1 MSKLPCPA
9 AGRRPAANPRSTAPS
24 RPPLAFRLRAA
35 RWSAALGV
43 VAGTAV
49 QPAAPASALGAEVV
63 GVQDQ
68 VRLVDAAVAQVQDT
82 IIRLREHIHQHPEL
96 GNREFNTA
104 ALVADHLRALGFDDV
119 RTGVAHTG
127 VVGLLRG
134 GRPGPVVAV
143 RADMDALPVT
153 EDTPYPFKSTVRTTY
168 LGQEVGVS
176 HACGHDIHVAV
187 QLGVASV
194 LASMRDELPGTVKF
208 IFQPA
213 EEGPP
218 PGEDGGAR
226 MMVAEGVLA
235 DPAPS
240 AIFGLHSFA
249 EMEVG
254 KVGFSVGPALA
265 AVDHF
270 KIKVVGKQAH
280 GAAPHLSVD
289 PVVMASQ
296 AVAAFQTIRSRNLSP
311 LEPSVITVGI
321 IRGGTRFNIIPD
333 AVEMEGTVRT
343 YNPDVRDAV
352 ERRMGEILAGIT
364 TAGGGSYELEYDRG
378 TPATINDPALAA
390 QMLPTLRRVVG
401 EDNVLDLDPTMGGE
415 DFAYFAN
422 EVPGFFFR
430 LGQVLPGGRS
440 GGHHTPDFQADNSA
454 VPVGIRAMTNLLL
467 DYLKTGRPAM

>member
-1 MSKLPCPA
+1 MIRTLWGDA
-9 AGRRPAANPRSTAPS
+9 PR
-24 RPPLAFRLRAA
+24 RLRTGAA
-35 RWSAALGV
+35 AMLA
-43 VAGTAV
+43 VAV
-49 QPAAPASALGAEVV
+49 LAAPAPPLHAQASQEAQIEEV
-63 GVQDQ
+63 
-68 VRLVDAAVAQVQDT
+68 LAQVQDS
-82 IIRLREHIHQHPEL
+82 IIRLREHIHQYPEL
-96 GNREFNTA
+96 GNREFKTA
-104 ALVADHLRALGFDDV
+104 ELVANHLRSLGFDEV
-119 RTGVAHTG
+119 ETGIAHTG
-127 VVGLLRG
+127 VVGILRG
-134 GRPGPVVAV
+134 GLPGPVVAV

-153 EDTPYPFKSTVRTTY
+153 EFTPYPFRSKVRTTY

-194 LASMRDELPGTVKF
+194 LAAMRDEIPGTVKF

-226 MMVAEGVLA
+226 MMVAEGVLQ

-254 KVGFSVGPALA
+254 KVGFTSGPALA

-270 KIKVVGKQAH
+270 RVRILGLQSH
-280 GAAPHLSVD
+280 GAAPHLGID

-296 AVAAFQTIRSRNLSP
+296 AVSAFQTIRSRNLPP
-311 LEPSVITVGI
+311 LEPSVVTVGI
-321 IRGGTRFNIIPD
+321 IRGGTRFNIIPHE
-333 AVEMEGTVRT
+333 VELEGTVRT

-364 TAGGGSYELEYDRG
+364 TAGGGTFELDYDRG
-378 TPATINDPALAA
+378 TPATINDPDLGAR
-390 QMLPTLRRVVG
+390 MLPTLERVVG
-401 EDNVLDLDPTMGGE
+401 AENVLELDPTMGGE

-422 EVPGFFFR
+422 EVPGFYFR
-430 LGQVLPGGRS
+430 LGQVLPGGTS

-454 VPVGIRAMTNLLL
+454 VPVGIRAMSNLLL
-467 DYLKTGRPAM
+467 DYLKGARLSP

>member
-1 MSKLPCPA
+1 M
-9 AGRRPAANPRSTAPS
+9 NPRQRLFALLALTA
-24 RPPLAFRLRAA
+24 A
-35 RWSAALGV
+35 AALPAPRPL
-43 VAGTAV
+43 VA
-49 QPAAPASALGAEVV
+49 
-63 GVQDQ
+63 QDS
-68 VRLVDAAVAQVQDT
+68 RIDELVAQVQDT

-104 ALVADHLRALGFDDV
+104 ELVANHLRALGFDEV
-119 RTGVAHTG
+119 QTGVAHTG
-127 VVGLLRG
+127 VVGILRG
-134 GRPGPVVAV
+134 GLPGPVVAV

-153 EDTPYPFKSTVRTTY
+153 EFTSFPFRSTVRTTY

-194 LASMRDELPGTVKF
+194 LAGMRDELPGTVKF

-226 MMVAEGVLA
+226 MMVAEGVLE

-254 KVGFSVGPALA
+254 QVGFTSGPALA

-270 KIKVVGKQAH
+270 RVRILGLQAH
-280 GAAPHLSVD
+280 GAAPHLGID
-289 PVVMASQ
+289 PIVMASQ
-296 AVAAFQTIRSRNLSP
+296 AVSAFQTIRSRNLPP
-311 LEPSVITVGI
+311 LEPSVVTVGI
-321 IRGGTRFNIIPD
+321 IRGGTRFNIIPH

-364 TAGGGSYELEYDRG
+364 AAGGGAYELEYDRG
-378 TPATINDPALAA
+378 TPATINDPALGE
-390 QMLPTLRRVVG
+390 QMLPSLAKVVG
-401 EDNVLDLDPTMGGE
+401 AENVVDLEPPWAARTSHTSPTRSPGSSSGLD
-415 DFAYFAN
+415 
-422 EVPGFFFR
+422 R
-430 LGQVLPGGRS
+430 
-440 GGHHTPDFQADNSA
+440 
-454 VPVGIRAMTNLLL
+454 
-467 DYLKTGRPAM
+467 

>member
-1 MSKLPCPA
+1 MMEMKRNL
-9 AGRRPAANPRSTAPS
+9 
-24 RPPLAFRLRAA
+24 
-35 RWSAALGV
+35 
-43 VAGTAV
+43 
-49 QPAAPASALGAEVV
+49 LGAA
-63 GVQDQ
+63 
-68 VRLVDAAVAQVQDT
+68 VDAARDVGRMRHWGRIPVFGSVAVAAGLAAAVVVPPPAFLGAQEGEITAAVARVQDS
-82 IIRLREHIHQHPEL
+82 IIRLREVIHQNPEL
-96 GNREFNTA
+96 GNREFKTA
-104 ALVADHLRALGFDDV
+104 ELVANHLRGLGFDEV
-119 RTGVAHTG
+119 HTGIAHTG
-127 VVGLLRG
+127 VVGILRG
-134 GRPGPVVAV
+134 SRPGPVVAV

-153 EDTPYPFKSTVRTTY
+153 EDTPFPFKSTVRTTY

-218 PGEDGGAR
+218 PGEEGGAKL
-226 MMVAEGVLA
+226 MVEEGVLA
-235 DPAPS
+235 APAPS

-270 KIKVVGKQAH
+270 QVRVVGKQSH
-280 GAAPHLSVD
+280 GAAPHLGVD

-296 AVAAFQTIRSRNLSP
+296 AVTAFQTIRSRNLSP
-311 LEPSVITVGI
+311 LEPSVVTVGM

-333 AVEMEGTVRT
+333 VVKMEGTVRT

-364 TAGGGSYELEYDRG
+364 SAGGGTFELDYDRG

-390 QMLPTLRRVVG
+390 QMRPTLERVLG
-401 EDNVLDLDPTMGGE
+401 ADNVLDLDPTMGGE

-430 LGQVLPGGRS
+430 LGQVKPGGTS

-467 DYLKTGRPAM
+467 DYLEAGRPTM

>member
-1 MSKLPCPA
+1 MTRSALRTPA
-9 AGRRPAANPRSTAPS
+9 I
-24 RPPLAFRLRAA
+24 PLAAVFLAVLASFPAPLAA
-35 RWSAALGV
+35 
-43 VAGTAV
+43 
-49 QPAAPASALGAEVV
+49 
-63 GVQDQ
+63 QDGR
-68 VRLVDAAVAQVQDT
+68 VEEILAQVQDS
-82 IIRLREHIHQHPEL
+82 IIRLREHIHRYPEL
-96 GNREFNTA
+96 GNREFKTA
-104 ALVADHLRALGFDDV
+104 ELVADHLRALGFDEV
-119 RTGVAHTG
+119 QTEVAHTG
-127 VVGLLRG
+127 VVGILRG
-134 GRPGPVVAV
+134 GLPGPVVAV

-153 EDTPYPFKSTVRTTY
+153 EMTPYPFRSTVRTTY

-194 LASMRDELPGTVKF
+194 LAAMRDEIPGTVKF

-226 MMVAEGVLA
+226 MMVAEGVLQ

-254 KVGFSVGPALA
+254 KVGFTSGPALA

-270 KIKVVGKQAH
+270 KIRVLGLQAH
-280 GAAPHLSVD
+280 GAAPHLGID
-289 PVVMASQ
+289 PIVMASQ
-296 AVAAFQTIRSRNLSP
+296 AVSAFQTIRSRNLPP
-311 LEPSVITVGI
+311 LEPSVVTVGI
-321 IRGGTRFNIIPD
+321 IRGGTRFNIIPHV
-333 AVEMEGTVRT
+333 VEMEGTVRT

-364 TAGGGSYELEYDRG
+364 EAGGGGYELEYDRG
-378 TPATINDPALAA
+378 TPATINDPGLGER
-390 QMLPTLRRVVG
+390 MLPSLERAVGAGNVV
-401 EDNVLDLDPTMGGE
+401 ELEPTMGGE

-430 LGQVLPGGRS
+430 LGQVIPGGYS

-454 VPVGIRAMTNLLL
+454 VPVGIRAMSNLLL
-467 DYLKTGRPAM
+467 DYLRAGAGVTDR

>member
-1 MSKLPCPA
+1 MRMNIERIRAVSAKAARRAAAAGLAVMAALAGTGPISPA
-9 AGRRPAANPRSTAPS
+9 AAQD
-24 RPPLAFRLRAA
+24 A
-35 RWSAALGV
+35 RVDDL
-43 VAGTAV
+43 VAT
-49 QPAAPASALGAEVV
+49 
-63 GVQDQ
+63 
-68 VRLVDAAVAQVQDT
+68 VQDT
-82 IIRLREHIHQHPEL
+82 IIRLREHIHQYPEL

-104 ALVADHLRALGFDDV
+104 ALVADHLRALGFDEV
-119 RTGVAHTG
+119 HTGIAHTG
-127 VVGLLRG
+127 VVGILRG
-134 GRPGPVVAV
+134 GLPGPVVAV

-153 EDTPYPFKSTVRTTY
+153 EMTPYPFRSTVRTTY

-194 LASMRDELPGTVKF
+194 LAGMRDELPGTVKF

-226 MMVAEGVLA
+226 MMVAEGVLQ

-254 KVGFSVGPALA
+254 KVGFTSGPALA

-270 KIKVVGKQAH
+270 KIRILGLQAH
-280 GAAPHLSVD
+280 GAAPHLGID
-289 PVVMASQ
+289 PIVMASQ
-296 AVAAFQTIRSRNLSP
+296 AVSAFQTIRSRNLPP
-311 LEPSVITVGI
+311 LEPSVVTVGI
-321 IRGGTRFNIIPD
+321 IRGGTRFNIIPHV
-333 AVEMEGTVRT
+333 VEMEGTVRT

-352 ERRMGEILAGIT
+352 EQRMGEILAGIT
-364 TAGGGSYELEYDRG
+364 AAGGGTYELDYDRG
-378 TPATINDPALAA
+378 TPATINDPALGER
-390 QMLPTLRRVVG
+390 MLPTLARVVG
-401 EDNVLDLDPTMGGE
+401 EENVVDLDPTMGGE

-430 LGQVLPGGRS
+430 LGQVIPGGTS

-467 DYLKTGRPAM
+467 DYLKTGRAASE

>member
-1 MSKLPCPA
+1 MIRFTA
-9 AGRRPAANPRSTAPS
+9 VIAG
-24 RPPLAFRLRAA
+24 
-35 RWSAALGV
+35 AAL
-43 VAGTAV
+43 AL
-49 QPAAPASALGAEVV
+49 AAPAPPARAQDTTVDEV
-63 GVQDQ
+63 
-68 VRLVDAAVAQVQDT
+68 LAQVQDT
-82 IIRLREHIHQHPEL
+82 IIRLREHIHQYPEL
-96 GNREFNTA
+96 GNREFKTA
-104 ALVADHLRALGFDDV
+104 ELVANHLRALGFDEV
-119 RTGVAHTG
+119 QTGIAHTG
-127 VVGLLRG
+127 VVGILRG
-134 GRPGPVVAV
+134 GLPGPVVAV

-153 EDTPYPFKSTVRTTY
+153 EDTPYAFKSIERTTY

-187 QLGVASV
+187 QLGVASI

-218 PGEDGGAR
+218 PGEEGGADL
-226 MMVAEGVLA
+226 MVAEGVLE

-240 AIFGLHSFA
+240 AIFGLHAFA

-254 KVGFSVGPALA
+254 KVGFTSGPALA

-270 KIKVVGKQAH
+270 KIRVIGKQSH

-296 AVAAFQTIRSRNLSP
+296 AVTAFQTIRARNLPP
-311 LEPSVITVGI
+311 LEPSVVTVGI
-321 IRGGTRFNIIPD
+321 VRGGTRFNIIPD
-333 AVEMEGTVRT
+333 VVEMEGTVRT

-364 TAGGGSYELEYDRG
+364 AAGGGTFELDYDRG
-378 TPATINDPALAA
+378 TPATINDPALGER
-390 QMLPTLRRVVG
+390 MLPTLQRVVG
-401 EDNVLDLDPTMGGE
+401 ADNVVDLDPTMGGE

-430 LGQVLPGGRS
+430 LGQVLPGGTS

-467 DYLKTGRPAM
+467 DYLKAGRSATE